1 MLKKLKFSGLTWTHD
16 NKGIFYSAYQG
27 ATAATAGDGE
37 KTAAKS
43 GDEASGTDP
52 TGLKHHRL
60 YYHVVGTEQAEDIL
74 VAEFPDE
81 PQWLL

>member
-1 MLKKLKFSGLTWTHD
+1 MQVLKKLKFSGLTWTHD

-27 ATAATAGDGE
+27 AVGAGEGE
-37 KTAAKS
+37 SAS
-43 GDEASGTDP
+43 EGRSEASGTDP
-52 TGLKHHRL
+52 TGLKHHKL

>member
-27 ATAATAGDGE
+27 EATVGEGE
-37 KTAAKS
+37 KTPAA
-43 GDEASGTDP
+43 GEEASGKDP